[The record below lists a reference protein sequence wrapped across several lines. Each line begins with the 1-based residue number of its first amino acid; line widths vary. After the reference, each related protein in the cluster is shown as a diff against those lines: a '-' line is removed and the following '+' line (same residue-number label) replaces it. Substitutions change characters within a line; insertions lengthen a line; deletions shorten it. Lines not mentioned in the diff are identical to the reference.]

1 MKYMVFMAASAAILF
16 ATVSC
21 GGKSGK
27 TQSDDAAS
35 AQSAETVAEV
45 EAEPV
50 EVTLTT
56 PAQDVAQF
64 MEEAAEIDSMIEICE
79 TSGDDVMVPTI
90 QEMVVELDRRI
101 VAYAK
106 AYSERSDEQF
116 EEFCTLLDVDPDHM
130 REGFEVYG
138 Y

>member
-1 MKYMVFMAASAAILF
+1 MKRIVCIAASAAMIL
-16 ATVSC
+16 ALAAC

-27 TQSDDAAS
+27 TGE
-35 AQSAETVAEV
+35 AEPQATGAEM
-45 EAEPV
+45 EEFAPEPV

-56 PAQDVAQF
+56 PAGDVAVF
-64 MEEAAEIDSMIEICE
+64 LSEVEVIDGMIEECE
-79 TSGDDVMVPTI
+79 TTGDDVMVPTI

-106 AYSERSDEQF
+106 AYSERSEEEF
-116 EEFCTLLDVDPDHM
+116 IEFCTLLDVDPDHM
-130 REGFEVYG
+130 REGFAVYG

>member
-1 MKYMVFMAASAAILF
+1 MKRVVYIAASAAILF
-16 ATVSC
+16 AAVSC
-21 GGKSGK
+21 GGKSDK
-27 TQSDDAAS
+27 KSAADACAE
-35 AQSAETVAEV
+35 QPAETVAEV
-45 EAEPV
+45 EPERI
-50 EVTLTT
+50 EVSLTT

-106 AYSERSDEQF
+106 AYLDRSNEEF
-116 EEFCTLLDVDPDHM
+116 EEFCALLEVDPDHM

>member
-1 MKYMVFMAASAAILF
+1 MKHIVYIAASAAILF
-16 ATVSC
+16 AAVSC

-56 PAQDVAQF
+56 PAEDAAQF
-64 MEEAAEIDSMIEICE
+64 MQQAEEIDSMIEECE
-79 TSGDDVMVPTI
+79 TTGDDVMVPTI

-106 AYSERSDEQF
+106 AYSERGDEQF

-130 REGFEVYG
+130 REGFDIYG